1 MATVGMMIRGVGS
14 SLPDAVEIDDEND
27 DDDRATDEE
36 HTNDAER
43 IATDLFIYIYAII
56 VDALLLLF

>member
-14 SLPDAVEIDDEND
+14 SLPDAVEIDDEN

>member
-1 MATVGMMIRGVGS
+1 MATFGMMIQGVGS
-14 SLPDAVEIDDEND
+14 SLPDAVEIDDEN